1 MSSKDYT
8 QYTAKD
14 IELLE
19 GLDGMRERPSMYIG
33 NNGAE
38 GLHQCLVESL
48 TNSIDEA
55 IAGFGDTIYIS
66 IIDNGDTDIF
76 CIRDHGRGI
85 PVDMH
90 PIHNR
95 PVLEILCTD
104 MHAGG
109 KLTAESNYKISG
121 GNYGIGLKVLNAL
134 SERLHIESWKDGY
147 HYEQDF
153 SKGHK
158 LNDIKNLGKTK
169 ETGTLMSWEPD
180 KTIFEVTKFNKS
192 KVKAALRDNAYL
204 NPGVKFVFKY
214 YNDKEDVYYSQAG
227 IVDMLN
233 EMVDKKDTVL
243 SKPIYFAEKE
253 DKQELEVVL
262 TYTNGHELLRSYANK
277 VKMVDDGTHVTG
289 FRSGFTK
296 AVNVYAREA
305 KLLKDKDENITGN
318 ELRDGLVAIVSV
330 MISAPQYENQT
341 KTKLANT
348 SLINWVGSV
357 VYNNMLEYLRKY
369 PSQASAIVK
378 KALSYRKLREIIAKT
393 KETMMGTKESKKFGA
408 LSGKLS
414 NCSSKKPDECELWV
428 IEGLSALSTVKTARD
443 PKYQAIFS
451 LRGRVLNT
459 EGLSIDKVLQNL
471 EFRELVQSLET
482 GVGEDCDISKL
493 RYNKI
498 VIATD
503 ADPGG
508 SAIRLGLLTFFVN
521 HMPELVK
528 TGHLYFAEAPLF
540 KIMTR
545 KETIYC
551 RNKSVLEERI
561 KSVKG
566 EYQISRFKGLG
577 EMDADDFR
585 DYVMNPKSGA
595 LVQIIPEDFERLS
608 EIITKLQGSSSE
620 PRKLFIEKGEI

>member
-1 MSSKDYT
+1 MSKDYT

-134 SERLHIESWKDGY
+134 SEKLHIESWKDGY

-158 LNDIKNLGKTK
+158 LNDIKKLEKTK

-180 KTIFEVTKFNKS
+180 KTIFEVTKFNKN

-393 KETMMGTKESKKFGA
+393 KETMMGTKEVKKFGA

-414 NCSSKKPDECELWV
+414 NCSSKKPEECELFLL
-428 IEGLSALSTVKTARD
+428 EGRSALATVKSARD
-443 PKYQAIFS
+443 PKTQAIFT
-451 LRGRVLNT
+451 LRGKVLNT
-459 EGLSIDKVLQNL
+459 ENLNMEEILKNL
-471 EFRELVQSLET
+471 EFRELIQCLET
-482 GVGEDCDISKL
+482 GFGEDFDIRRL
-493 RYNKI
+493 RYKKI

-503 ADPGG
+503 ADFDG
-508 SAIRLGLLTFFVN
+508 SYIRLGLLTFFVR
-521 HMPELVK
+521 HLPEIIK
-528 TGHLYFAEAPLF
+528 QGHLYFAAAPLF
-540 KIMTR
+540 KIVT
-545 KETIYC
+545 KNQTIYC
-551 RNKSVLEERI
+551 RNKKILDETLPKI
-561 KSVKG
+561 KG
-566 EYQISRFKGLG
+566 EYMIKRFKGLG
-577 EMDADDFR
+577 EMDAIDFKNH
-585 DYVMNPKSGA
+585 VMSPNSGA
-595 LVQIIPEDFERLS
+595 LIQIVPKDFERLT
-608 EIITKLQGSSSE
+608 EIIGKLQGKSSE
-620 PRKLFIEKGEI
+620 PRKIFIEKGEI